1 MIALPKIFF
10 RRKNKNLNNIKEKN
24 EQKNKST
31 NEFKIYKF
39 NGQVKTKEILNN
51 KKFEIGLANGE
62 EKLIFVNI
70 VDKNDVVEMDFNK
83 FIIKREKPLH
93 ISSSSFFQ
101 LL

>member
-1 MIALPKIFF
+1 MTMILLPKIFI
-10 RRKNKNLNNIKEKN
+10 RSKNKNIKEKC
-24 EQKNKST
+24 EQKNNKT
-31 NEFKIYKF
+31 INEFKIYQF
-39 NGQVKTKEILNN
+39 NGQVKEINQN
-51 KKFEIGLANGE
+51 VKNFGIGLANGD

-83 FIIKREKPLH
+83 FIVKREKPLH